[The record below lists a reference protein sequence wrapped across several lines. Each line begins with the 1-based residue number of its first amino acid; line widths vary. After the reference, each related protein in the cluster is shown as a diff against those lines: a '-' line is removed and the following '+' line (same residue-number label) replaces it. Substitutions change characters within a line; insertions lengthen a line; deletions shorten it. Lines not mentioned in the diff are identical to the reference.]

1 MKQKM
6 HLAIALLA
14 LLSFACSPTKKV
26 EKEVLKASQQWIAN
40 FNKGKTIA
48 VSQAYTKNALMVA
61 KPFGTFKGRQ
71 AIEAFW
77 TPFIESGA
85 TNLKYTNTQI
95 KVVTENKAILSS
107 DWEMNVGK
115 GIITNE
121 TWIKTG
127 DTWKL
132 SEDYF
137 EVKEEFKNS
146 NRMNKKE
153 IYVLVHAA
161 WLGGWQ
167 WENVKKE
174 LQENGHT
181 VLTPDL
187 PGHGSDKTAP
197 GDITMNNY
205 IETLSALLNKQNKPV
220 ILVGHSFNGITV
232 SQVAE
237 LHPDKV
243 KSLVYL
249 TAFLLPNGGS
259 FLSAVQGVKRSTA
272 VDNFA
277 FSEDKSYAFVNEEEI
292 QNAFAHDIPKEAF
305 DKAKPFIVPEPA
317 APLSYALKIT
327 ESAFGNIPKYY
338 IECTE
343 DRAIPIDIQRAMY
356 QGKVKKSYSLKSS
369 HTPNFSQPD
378 KLATILLEIANEE

>member
-40 FNKGKTIA
+40 FNKGNTIA

>member
-48 VSQAYTKNALMVA
+48 VSKAYTKNALMVA

-146 NRMNKKE
+146 NHMNKKE

-197 GDITMNNY
+197 GDITMNDY
-205 IETLSALLNKQNKPV
+205 IETLSALLNKQNKPI

-259 FLSAVQGVKRSTA
+259 FLSAVQGVKKSTA

-305 DKAKPFIVPEPA
+305 NKAKPFIVPEPA

>member
-220 ILVGHSFNGITV
+220 I
-232 SQVAE
+232 
-237 LHPDKV
+237 K
-243 KSLVYL
+243 L
-249 TAFLLPNGGS
+249 TTLNL
-259 FLSAVQGVKRSTA
+259 
-272 VDNFA
+272 
-277 FSEDKSYAFVNEEEI
+277 
-292 QNAFAHDIPKEAF
+292 
-305 DKAKPFIVPEPA
+305 
-317 APLSYALKIT
+317 
-327 ESAFGNIPKYY
+327 
-338 IECTE
+338 
-343 DRAIPIDIQRAMY
+343 
-356 QGKVKKSYSLKSS
+356 
-369 HTPNFSQPD
+369 
-378 KLATILLEIANEE
+378 